1 MKVRVISAA
10 AITSTGLSLT
20 AAAAL
25 AALSVGADAGYS
37 ARSARHVTPKRGFTL
52 RAAPAQAAVSAGS
65 AARYRIT
72 IRRHRFAGRVALSLS
87 PRPPAGTTA
96 RFSPSRTRRSS
107 ATLTILTPRQ
117 MAPGLYRIHLRARGA
132 KLTRSSWLTL
142 TIAAS
147 PAGTTG
153 HGTTGPGTTGPGTT
167 GPGTTGPG
175 TTGPGTGQGNGG
187 QPFVIA
193 GNVEGPLHPGEP
205 QPIDL
210 QITNPNA
217 SPLVVNSLTASVG
230 AISAPQATASLPC
243 TLSDFS
249 VQAFSG
255 SLPLTVPASSTRT
268 LAELG
273 VPTAQWPQISIVDL
287 PTNQDGCRTAS
298 VTLAYA
304 GIATG
309 G

>member
-1 MKVRVISAA
+1 MKVRVISVA
-10 AITSTGLSLT
+10 AITGTGLSLT

-37 ARSARHVTPKRGFTL
+37 ARSAHVTPKRGFTL
-52 RAAPAQAAVSAGS
+52 RAAPAQTAVSAGS

-72 IRRHRFAGRVALSLS
+72 IRRHRFAGRVTLSVS
-87 PRPPAGTTA
+87 PRPPAGTAA

-107 ATLTILTPRQ
+107 ATLTVLTPRQ
-117 MAPGLYRIHLRARGA
+117 MAPGLYRIHLRARGG

-147 PAGTTG
+147 PAGPTG
-153 HGTTGPGTTGPGTT
+153 HGTTGPGTTGPATT
-167 GPGTTGPG
+167 GPGTTAPP
-175 TTGPGTGQGNGG
+175 TSPVTAG

-193 GNVEGPLHPGEP
+193 GNVQGALQPGVP

-217 SPLVVNSLTASVG
+217 SPLVVNSLTASVS

-273 VPTAQWPQISIVDL
+273 VPTAQWPQISIIDL

>member
-1 MKVRVISAA
+1 MKVRVISAT

-25 AALSVGADAGYS
+25 AALSVGVDAGYS
-37 ARSARHVTPKRGFTL
+37 AHSARHVTPKRGFTL

-72 IRRHRFAGRVALSLS
+72 IRRHRFAGRVALSIS
-87 PRPPAGTTA
+87 PRPPAGTRA
-96 RFSPSRTRRSS
+96 RFSPARTRRSS

-117 MAPGLYRIHLRARGA
+117 MAPGRYRIHLRARGA
-132 KLTRSSWLTL
+132 KLTRRSWLTL

-153 HGTTGPGTTGPGTT
+153 HGTTGPGTTGPGPT
-167 GPGTTGPG
+167 GPGPTGPG
-175 TTGPGTGQGNGG
+175 PTGPGTGQGTGG

-193 GNVEGPLHPGEP
+193 GNVEGPLQPGEA

-217 SPLVVNSLTASVG
+217 SPLVVNSLTASIG

-273 VPTAQWPQISIVDL
+273 VPTAQWPQIAIIDL

-304 GIATG
+304 GTATG

>member
-25 AALSVGADAGYS
+25 AALSVGTDAGYS
-37 ARSARHVTPKRGFTL
+37 ARSARHVTAKRGFTV
-52 RAAPAQAAVSAGS
+52 RAAPAQAAVTAGS
-65 AARYRIT
+65 PALYRIT
-72 IRRHRFAGRVALSLS
+72 LRRHRFAGRVALSIS

-96 RFSPSRTRRSS
+96 RFSPPRTRRSS
-107 ATLTILTPRQ
+107 STLTILTPRQ
-117 MAPGLYRIHLRARGA
+117 IAPGLYRIHLRAKGG
-132 KLTRSSWLTL
+132 KLTRSSWLML

-175 TTGPGTGQGNGG
+175 TTGPGTGQPTGG

-193 GNVEGPLHPGEP
+193 GNVDGPLQLGELR
-205 QPIDL
+205 PIDL

-230 AISAPQATASLPC
+230 SISAPLATPSLPC

-273 VPTAQWPQISIVDL
+273 VPAAQWPQISIIDL

-304 GIATG
+304 GTATG